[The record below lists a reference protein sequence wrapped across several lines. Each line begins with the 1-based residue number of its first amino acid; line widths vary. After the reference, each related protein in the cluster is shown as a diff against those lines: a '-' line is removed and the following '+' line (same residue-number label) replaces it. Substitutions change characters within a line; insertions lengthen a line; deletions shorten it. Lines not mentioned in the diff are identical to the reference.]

1 MSMSEFEKQ
10 FHSEGDNLFS
20 LSITEPSL
28 PADFNEEDVAFAQE
42 LSQLFS
48 PEKEEL
54 PPFFVQTLF
63 EAEDPRY
70 TPLDHGFAQKTSAR
84 VFRSLKLRRRLFS
97 QQRSVLHS
105 VVGALQEI
113 ISRKTLL
120 TWAATLM
127 LIMLFTVA
135 FTAPSFVEGVAMLLH
150 GAPAGVLKVHNYPRV
165 VHHHTPPS
173 YHDPTLPTRIN
184 LLAAE
189 QQLHFNIYWPQYMPS
204 NYSLAAIDI
213 YEDPHNNW
221 ADGPVVELVYDLDAG
236 NAPLKG
242 TGQIVIREF
251 KPLTQTLQVVQDDAA
266 YPIQPDANGNPRAIY
281 VDGQWLTRGKLA
293 HIWAYGGRSEVIYQ
307 QDGVVFWIAGD
318 QRDGI
323 GKKALWA
330 VAQSL
335 HILPFTHPT
344 LLKDAV
350 ATLLW
355 AGDTINGPFLNDVVA
370 IFSDNSNPYY
380 LSLSSYISGKP
391 TSLKNP
397 ARGH

>member
-28 PADFNEEDVAFAQE
+28 PTDFSEEDVAFAQE

-54 PPFFVQTLF
+54 PPFFVQTLL

-70 TPLDHGFAQKTSAR
+70 IPLDHEFAQKTSAR

-97 QQRSVLHS
+97 QQRSVLRS
-105 VVGALQEI
+105 MVGALQEI

-120 TWAATLM
+120 AWAAVLM
-127 LIMLFTVA
+127 LIMTFTVA

-150 GAPAGVLKVHNYPRV
+150 GAPAGVLKMHHYPKE
-165 VHHHTPPS
+165 VHHYTPPS
-173 YHDPTLPTRIN
+173 YNDPTLPKPIN

-189 QQLHFNIYWPQYMPS
+189 QQLHFKIYWPQHMPS
-204 NYSLAAIDI
+204 NYFLAAINI

-221 ADGPVVELVYDLDAG
+221 ADGPVVELVYSLNADS
-236 NAPLKG
+236 APLKG

-251 KPLTQTLQVVQDDAA
+251 KPLIQTLQVVQDDAA

-281 VDGQWLTRGKLA
+281 VDGQWLTRGKVA
-293 HIWAYGGRSEVIYQ
+293 RIWAYGGRSEVIYQ

-335 HILPFTHPT
+335 QVLPFTHPT

-350 ATLLW
+350 ATLW
-355 AGDTINGPFLNDVVA
+355 QAGDTINGPFLNDVVA
-370 IFSDNSNPYY
+370 VFSDNNNPYY

-391 TSLKNP
+391 TAPKNP
-397 ARGH
+397 TRGH